1 MIYIFKDKELVRTY
15 DKFSDPDH
23 LNWCYPKAIPTDG
36 YVFDSDIGK
45 WYVKRTRAH
54 VRPLPDKH
62 VPKELK
68 MVLLLMGVPV

>member
-1 MIYIFKDKELVRTY
+1 MIYIFKDKELVRTFNTSWVDELNY
-15 DKFSDPDH
+15 D
-23 LNWCYPKAIPTDG
+23 YPKAIPTDA
-36 YVFDSDIGK
+36 YAYCSTHQE

-68 MVLLLMGVPV
+68 VVLLLMGVPV

>member
-15 DKFSDPDH
+15 DTRYSADD
-23 LNWCYPKAIPTDG
+23 LNGFHPKAIPTDG
-36 YVFDSDIGK
+36 YVFNSDGK
-45 WYVKRTRAH
+45 SWYVKRTRAH

-68 MVLLLMGVPV
+68 VHLLLLGVPV